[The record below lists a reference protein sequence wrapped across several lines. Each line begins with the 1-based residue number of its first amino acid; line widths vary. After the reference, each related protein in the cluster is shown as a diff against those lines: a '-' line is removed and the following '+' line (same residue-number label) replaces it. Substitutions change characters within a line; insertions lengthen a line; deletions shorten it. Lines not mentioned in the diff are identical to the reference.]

1 MIKLRNVSVS
11 AKEKI
16 RFRSNEFLN
25 KSVERGTAVRRF
37 LLVEDEVCTFVQR
50 RIHKSLLYRYGF
62 QKSQAEVGDP
72 AISLSFSQTL

>member
-16 RFRSNEFLN
+16 RFRSNEFFN
-25 KSVERGTAVRRF
+25 KSVEGRTAVRRF

-50 RIHKSLLYRYGF
+50 RIHTNLLYRYGF
-62 QKSQAEVGDP
+62 RSAKRKWA
-72 AISLSFSQTL
+72 TRY